1 MWPCPVARAYKLSPE
16 YLVIHSIQ
24 KHSIVQCFQI
34 CSISNTW
41 HLRCC
46 SRSLCC
52 SQHTIAAWCGSN
64 WVEIHEPIDGIFRNP
79 KLKLLYHIRP
89 YFVGK
94 FPYIGHWYEGC
105 WTINAAD
112 WNSSY
117 SIPHHSTACS
127 CWNNESQS
135 EIMDARGLAQRWVY
149 DSELPIYGYQYC
161 SNKWYKWSPRALDA
175 LDPIIFNHPLTNI
188 TMERSTMFHG
198 KIHYFD
204 WAIFNSYFDITN
216 GD

>member
-1 MWPCPVARAYKLSPE
+1 MTKSSGRGKSNPGPVPQHFITVSCSCHPHASIECGPCPVARAYKLSPE

-94 FPYIGHWYEGC
+94 FPLHRPLIWGLLNHKCCRLEFF
-105 WTINAAD
+105 IQHPASL
-112 WNSSY
+112 NS
-117 SIPHHSTACS
+117 
-127 CWNNESQS
+127 
-135 EIMDARGLAQRWVY
+135 V
-149 DSELPIYGYQYC
+149 
-161 SNKWYKWSPRALDA
+161 
-175 LDPIIFNHPLTNI
+175 
-188 TMERSTMFHG
+188 
-198 KIHYFD
+198 
-204 WAIFNSYFDITN
+204 
-216 GD
+216 